1 MAKFIAI
8 PVIIVFSIEIRYTIY
23 EYSSIADYNVVKRM
37 EAYRMAKTVA
47 IGIQQHSLEKLS
59 YRLCVSSFRETSTIK
74 TQ

>member
-47 IGIQQHSLEKLS
+47 NGKKSFEKL
-59 YRLCVSSFRETSTIK
+59 RE
-74 TQ
+74 